1 VRHTQKG
8 LVFSMESTNAPL
20 AMLGQLTPQQMLED
34 ARKQGKTEQ
43 EINAF
48 AASQPI
54 TPVAI
59 KAGVLYVR
67 DVFGRVFALR
77 DIKPKTLEELR
88 AKGTPFTP
96 FANRRERRNAVRA
109 EIAAKERKALETSK
123 RKKARDVRRGP
134 REPVQVLGS
143 ELRADIRAL
152 TERAALGPLPDRPR
166 PDVDAELAKA
176 LDNAADKL
184 DAELLNGLQ
193 RP

>member
-1 VRHTQKG
+1 
-8 LVFSMESTNAPL
+8 MENANAPL
-20 AMLGQLTPQQMLED
+20 AMLGQMTPQQMLEN

-43 EINAF
+43 ELNAF

-59 KAGVLYVR
+59 KAGTLYVR
-67 DVFGRVFALR
+67 DVFGRVFAMR
-77 DIKPKTLEELR
+77 NVKPETLEELR
-88 AKGTPFTP
+88 VKGTPFTP

-109 EIAAKERKALETSK
+109 ELAAKERKALETSK

>member
-1 VRHTQKG
+1 MRHTQKG

-20 AMLGQLTPQQMLED
+20 AMSGQLTPRQMLEN
-34 ARKQGKTEQ
+34 ARKQGKTEK

-59 KAGVLYVR
+59 KAGVVYVR

-77 DIKPKTLEELR
+77 DIKPETLEELR

-109 EIAAKERKALETSK
+109 EHAAKKRKSQDDAK
-123 RKKARDVRRGP
+123 PKKARDARRGP
-134 REPVQVLGS
+134 RVV
-143 ELRADIRAL
+143 A
-152 TERAALGPLPDRPR
+152 
-166 PDVDAELAKA
+166 VDAELVKA
-176 LDNAADKL
+176 LDRAAEVVDQASAEMLKQL
-184 DAELLNGLQ
+184 EDTSSRDA
-193 RP
+193 P

>member
-1 VRHTQKG
+1 
-8 LVFSMESTNAPL
+8 MESTNAPL
-20 AMLGQLTPQQMLED
+20 AMLGQLTPQQMLEN

-48 AASQPI
+48 AATQPI

-67 DVFGRVFALR
+67 DVFGRVFAMR
-77 DIKPKTLEELR
+77 NVKPEVLEDLR

-96 FANRRERRNAVRA
+96 FANRQERRNAVRA
-109 EIAAKERKALETSK
+109 ELAAKKRKALETSK
-123 RKKARDVRRGP
+123 RKTARDVRRGP

-152 TERAALGPLPDRPR
+152 TERAAPGPLPDRLR
-166 PDVDAELAKA
+166 PEVGAELVKA
-176 LDNAADKL
+176 LDNAAAEI
-184 DAELLNGLQ
+184 DAEMLKRLKDAPSWGAH
-193 RP
+193 